1 MSALSARTG
10 WQELLELTPNT
21 RQRLVEFGAPLLL
34 TEVEGRLA
42 LAERKIRAFEQK
54 YGMTLTRL
62 RRDGLPNDAS
72 IEMHEDFVEW
82 SGWNRT
88 CEETVRVLASLQPLV
103 ERAFVPV
110 PAS

>member
-1 MSALSARTG
+1 MSATISAAI
-10 WQELLELTPNT
+10 EP
-21 RQRLVEFGAPLLL
+21 LVK
-34 TEVEGRLA
+34 
-42 LAERKIRAFEQK
+42 RKIFSTEGEAIREILREYVLRQITTLRQEVDRFEQK

-88 CEETVRVLASLQPLV
+88 CEETGRILASLQPLV